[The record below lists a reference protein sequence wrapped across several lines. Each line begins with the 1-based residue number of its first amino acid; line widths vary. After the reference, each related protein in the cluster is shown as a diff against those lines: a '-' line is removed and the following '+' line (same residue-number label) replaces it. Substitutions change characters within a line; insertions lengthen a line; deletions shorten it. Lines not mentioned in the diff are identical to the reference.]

1 MTWHNDA
8 VVKAVSLGPARG
20 LSMSR
25 TAKIASYLIPGL
37 VALITFVV
45 FSPAL
50 RNGFVNWDDFETIV
64 ENQNF
69 RGFTWTHLR
78 WMFTTFHMGH
88 YQPLSWVTFGLDYW
102 LWGMKPFGYHLTNI
116 LLHTANAV
124 LFYFLSLR
132 LLEIAAPISSVVVR
146 NLAAGFSAF
155 VFAVHPL
162 RVESVVWATERRDV
176 LSGFFLL
183 LTVLSYLKAVSLEVD
198 KRSWQRWI
206 AATVGLYFFSLLS
219 KASGMTLPF
228 IRLALSVYPLRRF
241 RGGPCHGFGAAAR
254 HVWFA
259 KVPFLIAATAAGA
272 IAITAQEKAG
282 ALCNSESHDFS
293 YRVAQGLYRITFY
306 MLKTLLPTGLAPLY

>member
-8 VVKAVSLGPARG
+8 MKTASLCSAHG

-88 YQPLSWVTFGLDYW
+88 YQPLSWVTFSLDYL
-102 LWGMKPFGYHLTNI
+102 LWGTDAFGYHLTNI
-116 LLHTANAV
+116 LLHSANAV
-124 LFYFLSLR
+124 LFYFVALR
-132 LLEIAAPISSVVVR
+132 LLAIATFSTATIVR
-146 NLAAGFSAF
+146 HLTAGLSAL
-155 VFAVHPL
+155 VFAIHPL
-162 RVESVVWATERRDV
+162 RVESVAWATERRDV

-183 LTVLSYLKAVSLEVD
+183 LTVLSYLKAADYETNNTSG
-198 KRSWQRWI
+198 QRWI
-206 AATVGLYFFSLLS
+206 AVAAVLYVLSLLS
-219 KASGMTLPF
+219 KASGMTFPMVLVV
-228 IRLALSVYPLRRF
+228 LDVYPLRRL
-241 RGGPCHGFGAAAR
+241 GGG
-254 HVWFA
+254 VSQWFA
-259 KVPFLIAATAAGA
+259 ADGR
-272 IAITAQEKAG
+272 
-282 ALCNSESHDFS
+282 
-293 YRVAQGLYRITFY
+293 RV
-306 MLKTLLPTGLAPLY
+306 

>member
-69 RGFTWTHLR
+69 RGFTWAHLR
-78 WMFTTFHMGH
+78 WMFTTFHLGH
-88 YQPLSWVTFGLDYW
+88 YQPLSWVTFSLDYW

-132 LLEIAAPISSVVVR
+132 LLEIAGSVSSIVVLQ
-146 NLAAGFSAF
+146 LAAGFSALF
-155 VFAVHPL
+155 FAV
-162 RVESVVWATERRDV
+162 
-176 LSGFFLL
+176 
-183 LTVLSYLKAVSLEVD
+183 
-198 KRSWQRWI
+198 
-206 AATVGLYFFSLLS
+206 
-219 KASGMTLPF
+219 
-228 IRLALSVYPLRRF
+228 
-241 RGGPCHGFGAAAR
+241 
-254 HVWFA
+254 
-259 KVPFLIAATAAGA
+259 
-272 IAITAQEKAG
+272 
-282 ALCNSESHDFS
+282 
-293 YRVAQGLYRITFY
+293 
-306 MLKTLLPTGLAPLY
+306 